1 MTADDMAEALAA
13 ATGDESLLSAGI
25 NAATRL
31 EGDLCLDSLDLAA
44 LSALL
49 RDRYGTAVDLTGY
62 VAGLDID
69 QIIGLTV
76 ADVAAYVNRVS
87 PVEDEE
93 DTDEPVPDRDAAAGR
108 ARAPRRGRGGRAQ
121 RARP

>member
-1 MTADDMAEALAA
+1 MTADDITADDMITALAA
-13 ATGDESLLSAGI
+13 ATGDESLLSIGI
-25 NAATRL
+25 NGATRL

-49 RDRYGTAVDLTGY
+49 RDRYGTAVDLTGH

-76 ADVAAYVNRVS
+76 ADVAAYV
-87 PVEDEE
+87 
-93 DTDEPVPDRDAAAGR
+93 TGCL
-108 ARAPRRGRGGRAQ
+108 Q
-121 RARP
+121 

>member
-1 MTADDMAEALAA
+1 MTADDVAEAIAA
-13 ATGDESLLSAGI
+13 ATGDESLLSTGI

-31 EGDLCLDSLDLAA
+31 EGDLRLDSLDLAA

-49 RDRYGTAVDLTGY
+49 RDRHGAAVDLAGY

-76 ADVAAYVNRVS
+76 ADVAGYV
-87 PVEDEE
+87 
-93 DTDEPVPDRDAAAGR
+93 TGCL
-108 ARAPRRGRGGRAQ
+108 Q
-121 RARP
+121 

>member
-13 ATGDESLLSAGI
+13 ATGDESLLTAGI

-31 EGDLCLDSLDLAA
+31 EGDLRLDSLDLAA

-49 RDRYGTAVDLTGY
+49 ADRYGTVVDLTGY

-76 ADVAAYVNRVS
+76 ADVAAYV
-87 PVEDEE
+87 
-93 DTDEPVPDRDAAAGR
+93 TGCL
-108 ARAPRRGRGGRAQ
+108 Q
-121 RARP
+121 

>member
-1 MTADDMAEALAA
+1 MTADNMTGHDVTVDDLVEALAA
-13 ATGDESLLSAGI
+13 ATGDESLRCAGI
-25 NAATRL
+25 SGATRL

-44 LSALL
+44 LSARL

-76 ADVAAYVNRVS
+76 AEVAAYV
-87 PVEDEE
+87 
-93 DTDEPVPDRDAAAGR
+93 TGCL
-108 ARAPRRGRGGRAQ
+108 Q
-121 RARP
+121 

>member
-1 MTADDMAEALAA
+1 MTADDVTVDDLVKALAA
-13 ATGDESLLSAGI
+13 ATGDESLLTVGI
-25 NAATRL
+25 SAATRL

-44 LSALL
+44 LGALL

-76 ADVAAYVNRVS
+76 ADVAAYV
-87 PVEDEE
+87 
-93 DTDEPVPDRDAAAGR
+93 TGC
-108 ARAPRRGRGGRAQ
+108 
-121 RARP
+121 RP

>member
-1 MTADDMAEALAA
+1 MTGDDLTADDIAEALAA
-13 ATGDESLLSAGI
+13 ATGDESLLSIGI
-25 NAATRL
+25 NGATRL

-62 VAGLDID
+62 VAGLEID

-76 ADVAAYVNRVS
+76 ADVAAYVTGCLR
-87 PVEDEE
+87 
-93 DTDEPVPDRDAAAGR
+93 
-108 ARAPRRGRGGRAQ
+108 
-121 RARP
+121 

>member
-1 MTADDMAEALAA
+1 MAVGDMTVGDMTVGDMTVHDMTVDDMVGALAT
-13 ATGDESLLSAGI
+13 ATGDESLLSSGI

-31 EGDLCLDSLDLAA
+31 EGDLCLDSLDLVA

-49 RDRYGTAVDLTGY
+49 RGRYGAAVDLTGY

-76 ADVAAYVNRVS
+76 ADVAAYV
-87 PVEDEE
+87 
-93 DTDEPVPDRDAAAGR
+93 TGCL
-108 ARAPRRGRGGRAQ
+108 Q
-121 RARP
+121 

>member
-1 MTADDMAEALAA
+1 MTADDMVEALAL
-13 ATGDESLLSAGI
+13 ATGDESLLSTGI

-31 EGDLCLDSLDLAA
+31 ERDLCLDSLDLAA

-49 RDRYGTAVDLTGY
+49 RDRYGSAVNLTGY

-76 ADVAAYVNRVS
+76 ADLAAYVTGCV
-87 PVEDEE
+87 
-93 DTDEPVPDRDAAAGR
+93 
-108 ARAPRRGRGGRAQ
+108 Q
-121 RARP
+121 

>member
-13 ATGDESLLSAGI
+13 ATGDESLLSTGI

-49 RDRYGTAVDLTGY
+49 RDRYGPAVDLTGY

-76 ADVAAYVNRVS
+76 ADVAGYV
-87 PVEDEE
+87 
-93 DTDEPVPDRDAAAGR
+93 TGCL
-108 ARAPRRGRGGRAQ
+108 Q
-121 RARP
+121 

>member
-1 MTADDMAEALAA
+1 MTADDVTVDDLVKALAA
-13 ATGDESLLSAGI
+13 ATGDESLLTVGI
-25 NAATRL
+25 GAATRL

-44 LSALL
+44 LGALL

-76 ADVAAYVNRVS
+76 ADVAAYV
-87 PVEDEE
+87 
-93 DTDEPVPDRDAAAGR
+93 TGC
-108 ARAPRRGRGGRAQ
+108 
-121 RARP
+121 RP